1 MPAPAAAAATS
12 PLERRL
18 GLPDVTLIVMGGIVG
33 SGIFVNPSIVAAR
46 AGSAAGTLGA
56 WLGGGAIALAGAFVY
71 AELGAR
77 RPLAGGQYAYLRE
90 AFHPALAFVYAW
102 SLLLL
107 IQTGGMAA
115 SAMTFARYAREL
127 ARVPLPEGVLA
138 ALVLGALT
146 VINAL
151 GVRAGAGTQNALML
165 LKIAAILAVVV
176 AGFAVAGAHAGGG
189 PAAAGGSTAAAP
201 PPAPNF
207 GAAMV
212 PVLFAY
218 GGWQT
223 AAFLGGEVRDPARTL
238 PRGMVLGVIGVVL
251 LYTAVN
257 AACLRVLGTAGLA
270 GTPAPAAAVMRAG
283 FGEAGARWLAL
294 GVAASTLGFL
304 SQSMLTAPRVYYAM
318 AADGLFFRS
327 VARVNARTHV
337 PVMAVALQ
345 GVAAVAIALTGNYG
359 RILDTVVSA
368 DWIFFGLTA
377 ACVFRLRAA
386 DAGAGRPARPGIP
399 GHPWTTLAFIA
410 ASAWIVVQ
418 ALAHDPGNGAIGIG
432 LLLAGWPVYL
442 LWDGA
447 RRRAPRPSAP
457 GGQPP
462 A

>member
-1 MPAPAAAAATS
+1 MSAPAAALEAS
-12 PLERRL
+12 PLARRL
-18 GLPDVTLIVMGGIVG
+18 GLLDVTLIVMGGIIG

-46 AGSAAGTLGA
+46 TGSAAGTLGA
-56 WLGGGAIALAGAFVY
+56 WLVGGAIALAGAFVY

-127 ARVPLPEGVLA
+127 GHVPLPEGVLA
-138 ALVLGALT
+138 ALVLGVLT
-146 VINAL
+146 LINAF
-151 GVRAGAGTQNALML
+151 GVRAGAGTQNVLMV

-176 AGFAVAGAHAGGG
+176 AGFAVASAAGGG
-189 PAAAGGSTAAAP
+189 PVPAVAGLAGT
-201 PPAPNF
+201 PPAITPSF

-223 AAFLGGEVRDPARTL
+223 AAFIGGEVRQPARTL
-238 PRGMVLGVIGVVL
+238 PQGMVLGVIGVVL

-257 AACLRVLGTAGLA
+257 AACLRVLGSAGLA
-270 GTPAPAAAVMRAG
+270 ATPAPAAAVMRAA

-318 AADGLFFRS
+318 AADGLFFEA
-327 VARVNARTHV
+327 VARVDARTHV
-337 PVMAVALQ
+337 PVVAVALQ
-345 GVAAVAIALTGNYG
+345 GAAAVAIALTGNYG

-368 DWIFFGLTA
+368 DWIFFGLSA

-386 DAGAGRPARPGIP
+386 DAGGGRGAGAGIP
-399 GHPWTTLAFIA
+399 GHPFTTVAFIA

-418 ALAHDPGNGAIGIG
+418 ALVHDPRNGAIGLG
-432 LLLAGWPVYL
+432 LMLAGWPAFLV
-442 LWDGA
+442 W
-447 RRRAPRPSAP
+447 RRAHRPNAR
-457 GGQPP
+457 
-462 A
+462 